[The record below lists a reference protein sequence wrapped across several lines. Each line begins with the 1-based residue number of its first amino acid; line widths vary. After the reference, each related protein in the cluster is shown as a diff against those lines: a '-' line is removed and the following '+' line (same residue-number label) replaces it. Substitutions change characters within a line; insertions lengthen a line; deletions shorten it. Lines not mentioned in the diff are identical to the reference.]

1 MRIICLLFILSFS
14 IIKAQEIKFISKT
27 TKKSLA
33 NVLVFD
39 KNGNVITKSDI
50 NGVINKNELTKDNYF
65 LISHENIIT
74 DTLKLADLEK
84 SSFYISDKIV
94 EIKPIVLE
102 KKEEVKEYYI
112 KGYFI
117 TYVLM
122 NKKFNCYADGIIT
135 YKINKQE
142 NKIENEYIEQYRVF
156 TLKDANQKYNSVASF
171 DFKTLMK
178 LPKLEA
184 AESIKAVM
192 NNDKYSFSENK
203 NENEEIS
210 LTKKNIESMNMNF
223 LGFQMYNFSREIY
236 VNYISEASLKNYPFN
251 YLNKFSNTIRFSMKH
266 KSEENNNDIV
276 LYTEFTPIS
285 YEYTKPKDEVSFS
298 KNKSSYRESYWKD
311 NSFPNIISLF
321 SSFLKNDIE
330 EQKNARKQ

>member
-1 MRIICLLFILSFS
+1 MLLFS
-14 IIKAQEIKFISKT
+14 IANAQEVKFISKT
-27 TKKSLA
+27 TNKPLA
-33 NVLVFD
+33 SVLVFD

-50 NGVINKNELTKDNYF
+50 NGIINKEELTKEDYY

-74 DTLKLADLEK
+74 DTLKLADLGK
-84 SSFYISDKIV
+84 DTFYISDKIV

-102 KKEEVKEYYI
+102 KKEVKEYYI

-117 TYVLM
+117 SYVLI

-135 YKINKQE
+135 HKINKQE
-142 NKIENEYIEQYRVF
+142 NKIGNEYVNQYRVF
-156 TLKDANQKYNSVASF
+156 TLKDVEQKNKSVASF

-184 AESIKAVM
+184 AENIKAAM
-192 NNDKYSFSENK
+192 NNEKYSFSENK
-203 NENEEIS
+203 QDNEEIS
-210 LTKKNIESMNMNF
+210 LKKKNIESMNVNF
-223 LGFQMYNFSREIY
+223 LGFQMNNFSREIFA
-236 VNYISEASLKNYPFN
+236 NYLSGASLKNYPFN

-285 YEYTKPKDEVSFS
+285 YEYTKPKDDVSFS
-298 KNKSSYRESYWKD
+298 KNKSSYQESYWQD
-311 NSFPNIISLF
+311 SNFPNTIGLF
-321 SSFLKNDIE
+321 SSFFKNDIE
-330 EQKNARKQ
+330 EQKNAKK

>member
-1 MRIICLLFILSFS
+1 MRILYLTFMLLFSVAN
-14 IIKAQEIKFISKT
+14 AQDVKFISKT
-27 TKKSLA
+27 TNKPLA

-142 NKIENEYIEQYRVF
+142 NKIENEYVEQYRVF

-171 DFKTLMK
+171 DLKMQMK
-178 LPKLEA
+178 LPKLDIVENITTA
-184 AESIKAVM
+184 M

-203 NENEEIS
+203 QENEEIG
-210 LTKKNIESMNMNF
+210 LTKKDIESMNVYF
-223 LGFQMYNFSREIY
+223 LGFQMNNFSKEIY
-236 VNYISEASLKNYPFN
+236 ANYLSGASSKNYPFN
-251 YLNKFSNTIRFSMKH
+251 YLNKFSNTTRFSMKH

-276 LYTEFTPIS
+276 LYTEFIPVS
-285 YEYTKPKDEVSFS
+285 YIYNKPKDDVSFS
-298 KNKSSYRESYWKD
+298 KNKSSYQESYWQD
-311 NSFPNIISLF
+311 SNFPNTIGLF
-321 SSFLKNDIE
+321 SSFFKNDIE
-330 EQKNARKQ
+330 EQKNAKK

>member
-1 MRIICLLFILSFS
+1 MRILYLTFMLLFSVAN
-14 IIKAQEIKFISKT
+14 AQDVKFISKT
-27 TKKSLA
+27 TNKPLA

-50 NGVINKNELTKDNYF
+50 NGIINKEELTKEDFY
-65 LISHENIIT
+65 LLSHENIIT
-74 DTLKLADLEK
+74 DTLKLADLGK
-84 SSFYISDKIV
+84 DTFYISDKIV

-102 KKEEVKEYYI
+102 KKEVKEYYI

-142 NKIENEYIEQYRVF
+142 NKIENEYVDQYRVF
-156 TLKDANQKYNSVASF
+156 TLKNADQKYKIIASF

-184 AESIKAVM
+184 AENIKAAM
-192 NNDKYSFSENK
+192 NNEKYSFSENK
-203 NENEEIS
+203 QDNEEIS
-210 LTKKNIESMNMNF
+210 LKKKNIESMNVNF
-223 LGFQMYNFSREIY
+223 LGFQMNNFSREIFA
-236 VNYISEASLKNYPFN
+236 NYLSGASLKNYPFN

-266 KSEENNNDIV
+266 KSEENNNDVV
-276 LYTEFTPIS
+276 LYTEFIPIS
-285 YEYTKPKDEVSFS
+285 YEYVKPKDDIGFS
-298 KNKSSYRESYWKD
+298 KNKSSYQESYWQD
-311 NSFPNIISLF
+311 SNFPNTIDIF
-321 SSFLKNDIE
+321 SSFFKNDIE
-330 EQKNARKQ
+330 EQKNAKK